1 MAGTIFVNEINGFP
15 LYASRAEKTATGIDL
30 DEAITTLQEK
40 TIEMEPNEVT
50 ALINSL
56 AT

>member
-1 MAGTIFVNEINGFP
+1 MAGNIFVNGINGVL

-30 DEAITTLQEK
+30 DEAIKTLQEK

-56 AT
+56 NT